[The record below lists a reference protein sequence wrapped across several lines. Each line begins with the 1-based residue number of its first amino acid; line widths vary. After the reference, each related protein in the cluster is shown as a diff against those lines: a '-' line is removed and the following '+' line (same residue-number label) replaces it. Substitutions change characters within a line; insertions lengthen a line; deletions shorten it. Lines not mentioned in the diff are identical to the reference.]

1 MNVAVNKLL
10 PAHGLVVFRVSVW
23 FMVPSGFWVTVFSF
37 VLTAPVPLTRVSSV
51 REMVRAHPAV
61 RNENPRADIAA
72 KVMSLC

>member
-1 MNVAVNKLL
+1 
-10 PAHGLVVFRVSVW
+10 
-23 FMVPSGFWVTVFSF
+23 MVPSGFWVTVFSF

-61 RNENPRADIAA
+61 KNENPRADIAA